1 MNAGDVVAVALW
13 IGVIAYAVFGGADF
27 GAGFWDLVAGGATRG
42 ERPRALIDH
51 ALAPVWEANHVW
63 LIYCLVVLWTAFP
76 RAFTAIMTTLTVPL
90 LLAVLGIVARG
101 AGFAFRKVS
110 FTTPRRRVFGAA
122 FALSSVLTPFAI
134 GTVAGGIASGR
145 VPRGDA
151 VGNRVT
157 SWLNP
162 TSIMGG
168 TLAVS
173 TCAYLAAV
181 FLAGDARRFGE
192 GELRVY
198 FTRRAVG
205 AAAATGFIALAG
217 IFVLHADARR
227 LFDRLSHRALP
238 IVIVSALCG
247 LAALV
252 LLVRTRALR
261 SAQVLAVGAVAAV
274 VGAWGVAQYPDLLPG
289 YLTIDQAASSSTV
302 LTWVVAVAAVAVVL
316 IVPSLALLYTLD
328 QQSRLE
334 DETAAAEDVT

>member
-1 MNAGDVVAVALW
+1 VNAGDLVAVVLW

-27 GAGFWDLVAGGATRG
+27 GAGFWDLVAGGAARG

-63 LIYCLVVLWTAFP
+63 LIFCLVVLWTAFP

-90 LLAVLGIVARG
+90 FLAALGIVARG

-110 FTTPRRRVFGAA
+110 FTTPRRRLFGAA
-122 FALSSVLTPFAI
+122 FALSSLLTPFAM

-145 VPRGDA
+145 VPLGNA

-173 TCAYLAAV
+173 TCAYLAAM
-181 FLAGDARRFGE
+181 FLAGDARRFGD
-192 GELRVY
+192 GELCVY
-198 FTRRAVG
+198 FPRRAVG
-205 AAAATGFIALAG
+205 AAAAAGLVAFAG
-217 IFVLHADARR
+217 IFVLHADDRR

-247 LAALV
+247 LGAVV
-252 LLVRTRALR
+252 LLLRDRALR
-261 SAQVLAVGAVAAV
+261 WAQVLAVGAVAAV
-274 VGAWGVAQYPDLLPG
+274 IAAWGVAQYPDLLPG

-302 LTWVVAVAAVAVVL
+302 LWWLVAVAAVAVVL

-334 DETAAAEDVT
+334 DEPAAAEDGT

>member
-1 MNAGDVVAVALW
+1 VSAGDVVAVVLW

-27 GAGFWDLVAGGATRG
+27 GAGFWDLVAGGARRG

-63 LIYCLVVLWTAFP
+63 LIFCLVVLWTAFP

-110 FTTPRRRVFGAA
+110 FSMPRRRVFGAA
-122 FALSSVLTPFAI
+122 FAMSSVVTPFAM

-145 VPRGDA
+145 VPLGNA

-168 TLAVS
+168 TLAVA
-173 TCAYLAAV
+173 TCAYLAGI
-181 FLAGDARRFGE
+181 FLAGDARRFGD
-192 GELRVY
+192 GELCGY
-198 FTRRAVG
+198 FTRRAIG
-205 AAAATGFIALAG
+205 AAAAAGLVALAG
-217 IFVLHADARR
+217 IFILHADDRR

-238 IVIVSALCG
+238 VVIVSVACG
-247 LAALV
+247 LGALV
-252 LLVRTRALR
+252 LLLRDRALR
-261 SAQVLAVGAVAAV
+261 WAQVLAVVAVAAV
-274 VGAWGVAQYPDLLPG
+274 VAAWGVAQYPDLLPRE
-289 YLTIDQAASSSTV
+289 LTIDQAASSSTV
-302 LTWVVAVAAVAVVL
+302 LAWVLAVAAVAVVL

-334 DETAAAEDVT
+334 DDTAAAEDVT

>member
-1 MNAGDVVAVALW
+1 M
-13 IGVIAYAVFGGADF
+13 
-27 GAGFWDLVAGGATRG
+27 
-42 ERPRALIDH
+42 
-51 ALAPVWEANHVW
+51 
-63 LIYCLVVLWTAFP
+63 
-76 RAFTAIMTTLTVPL
+76 
-90 LLAVLGIVARG
+90 
-101 AGFAFRKVS
+101 
-110 FTTPRRRVFGAA
+110 
-122 FALSSVLTPFAI
+122 

-145 VPRGDA
+145 VPLGDA
-151 VGNRVT
+151 AGNRVT

-198 FTRRAVG
+198 FARRAVG
-205 AAAATGFIALAG
+205 AAAATGVIALAG

-247 LAALV
+247 FAALI
-252 LLVRTRALR
+252 LLLRSRALR
-261 SAQVLAVGAVAAV
+261 WAQVLAVGAVAGI

-302 LTWVVAVAAVAVVL
+302 LAWLVAVAAVAVVL
-316 IVPSLALLYTLD
+316 IVPSLALLYMLD

-334 DETAAAEDVT
+334 DEAATAEDVT

>member
-1 MNAGDVVAVALW
+1 
-13 IGVIAYAVFGGADF
+13 
-27 GAGFWDLVAGGATRG
+27 
-42 ERPRALIDH
+42 
-51 ALAPVWEANHVW
+51 
-63 LIYCLVVLWTAFP
+63 VVLWTAFP
-76 RAFTAIMTTLTVPL
+76 RAFTAIMTTLAVPL
-90 LLAVLGIVARG
+90 FLAALGIVARG

-110 FTTPRRRVFGAA
+110 FSTPRRRLFGAA
-122 FALSSVLTPFAI
+122 FAISSLLTPFAM
-134 GTVAGGIASGR
+134 GAVAGGIASGR
-145 VPRGDA
+145 VPLGNA

-173 TCAYLAAV
+173 TCAYLAAM

-192 GELRVY
+192 GDLCAY

-205 AAAATGFIALAG
+205 AGAAAGLVAFAG
-217 IFVLHADARR
+217 IFILHADDRR

-247 LAALV
+247 LGALV
-252 LLVRTRALR
+252 LLLRNRALR
-261 SAQVLAVGAVAAV
+261 WAQVLAVGAVAAV
-274 VGAWGVAQYPDLLPG
+274 IAAWGVAQYPDLLPG

-302 LTWVVAVAAVAVVL
+302 LGWLVAVAAVAVVL
-316 IVPSLALLYTLD
+316 IVPSLAMLYTLD

-334 DETAAAEDVT
+334 DEAAAAEDVT

>member
-1 MNAGDVVAVALW
+1 VNAGDLVAVVLW

-27 GAGFWDLVAGGATRG
+27 GAGFWDLVAGGAAKG

-63 LIYCLVVLWTAFP
+63 LIFCLVVLWTAFP

-90 LLAVLGIVARG
+90 FLAALGIVARG

-110 FTTPRRRVFGAA
+110 FTTPRRRLFGAA
-122 FALSSVLTPFAI
+122 FALSSLLTPFAM

-145 VPRGDA
+145 VPLGNA

-168 TLAVS
+168 TLAIS
-173 TCAYLAAV
+173 TCAYLAAM
-181 FLAGDARRFGE
+181 FLAGDARRFGD
-192 GELRVY
+192 GELCVY

-205 AAAATGFIALAG
+205 AAAAAGLVAFAG
-217 IFVLHADARR
+217 IFVLHADDRR

-247 LAALV
+247 LGAVV
-252 LLVRTRALR
+252 LLLRDRALR
-261 SAQVLAVGAVAAV
+261 WAQVLAVGAVAAV
-274 VGAWGVAQYPDLLPG
+274 IAAWGVAQYPDLLPG

-302 LTWVVAVAAVAVVL
+302 LWWLVAVAAVAVVL

-334 DETAAAEDVT
+334 DEPAAAEDGT